1 LNKISPKSRE
11 SPKEAAVLS
20 LTFVSLFVYLSKYL
34 GIMRTLNVSISEIE
48 YNKFGIKNDKLTFT
62 DFVDIVSKE
71 LTRQNLNKC
80 LELAEKYG
88 LSKMTME
95 EITNEVKAVRQNA
108 KNRN

>member
-1 LNKISPKSRE
+1 MGKFHK
-11 SPKEAAVLS
+11 
-20 LTFVSLFVYLSKYL
+20 
-34 GIMRTLNVSISEIE
+34 MRTLNVSISEIE
-48 YNKFGIKNDKLTFT
+48 YAKFGIKNDKLNFA
-62 DFVDIVSKE
+62 DFIDLVSKE

-95 EITNEVKAVRQNA
+95 EITNEVKAVRSNA